1 MAKGL
6 DKAFLEQCLNDGMS
20 LPEIGKLVGRPPG
33 TVGYWVKRH
42 GLVANGSRKFRPGK
56 GIKRADLEPLVAR
69 GLTLGQIAKEL
80 EVGIQTVRYWID
92 RYGLPHP
99 KEIRAERRAEL
110 LRSGETRGTF
120 KCRHHGETEFF
131 ADSAG
136 SWRCRQCQQEAVSRR
151 RRRVKRVLVE
161 EAGGGCA
168 ICGYDRA
175 IGALHFHHLDP
186 ATKRFPVTSS
196 GRTIGLSQA
205 REEAAKCVLLCAN
218 CHVEVEAGVTEL
230 PLQLGLIINR
240 S

>member
-136 SWRCRQCQQEAVSRR
+136 SWRCRQCRQEAVSRR

-186 ATKRFPVTSS
+186 VDEAVS
-196 GRTIGLSQA
+196 GDFERSHD
-205 REEAAKCVLLCAN
+205 R
-218 CHVEVEAGVTEL
+218 VEPGAGGSCQVRAPLREL
-230 PLQLGLIINR
+230 PCRGGSR
-240 S
+240 RDRVAAAARPHH